1 MNAVPEGLTR
11 PSRRVVQFG
20 TSRFLQAHADL
31 FLHEARE
38 AGQDVGPITVVQT
51 SGASARAGRV
61 AAFGAPG
68 GYPVIIRGIEA
79 GAPVERRVT
88 VTSID
93 RGLSAA
99 TDWDAVTALFVAEAD
114 IVLSNTGD
122 TGYVIA
128 EADRGPGLIEAR
140 PPASFP
146 GKLAQLLHRR
156 WQAGGRSLTVLPCE
170 LVNRNGRVLQGLVLD
185 LAAAAGLPEAF
196 RAWLRDGV
204 VWTDTLVDRIVSE
217 PLEPVGAVAEP
228 YALWAIERRPG
239 LVLPCEHPCIVLAD
253 DLEPFERLKL
263 HILNLGHTVL
273 AEIWQREG
281 RPADE
286 TVREILADPAI
297 RARLDA
303 LYRDEVVPGFAAR
316 GMEADA
322 AAYVA
327 ATLDRFL
334 NPYLNHRLADIA
346 QNHAQKVERRVDAFL
361 AWVAEAARDPRDV
374 PAAPTLRALAAAY
387 RQGAA

>member
-1 MNAVPEGLTR
+1 MSAAHETSSAR
-11 PSRRVVQFG
+11 PGRVVQFG

-31 FLHEARE
+31 FIHEARE
-38 AGQDVGPITVVQT
+38 AGQAVGPVAVVQT
-51 SGASARAGRV
+51 SGSAARAGRV

-68 GYPVIIRGIEA
+68 GYPVIIRGIEDGVA
-79 GAPVERRVT
+79 VERQVT

-93 RGLSAA
+93 RGLSAT
-99 TDWDAVTALFVAEAD
+99 TDWDAVTALFVDEAE

-122 TGYVIA
+122 TGYAIA
-128 EADRGPGLIEAR
+128 AADRGPSLIEAA

-146 GKLAQLLHRR
+146 GKLTQLLYRR
-156 WQAGGRSLTVLPCE
+156 WQAGGRPLTVLPCE
-170 LVNRNGRVLQGLVLD
+170 LINRNGRVLQDLVLH
-185 LAAAAGLPEAF
+185 LATEAGLPEQF
-196 RAWLRDGV
+196 RTWLRADV
-204 VWTDTLVDRIVSE
+204 IFTDTLVDRIVSE
-217 PLEPVGAVAEP
+217 PIEPVGAVAEP

-239 LVLPCEHPCIVLAD
+239 LALPCEHPCIVLAD
-253 DLEPFERLKL
+253 DLEPYERLKL

-286 TVREILADPAI
+286 TVRAILADPAV

-316 GMEADA
+316 GMEAQA
-322 AAYVA
+322 EAYVA

-334 NPYLNHRLADIA
+334 NPSLNHRLADIA
-346 QNHAQKVERRVDAFL
+346 QNHVQKVARRVNAFL
-361 AWVAEAARDPRDV
+361 AWVEEAGASL
-374 PAAPTLRALAAAY
+374 PAPVLRALAAAY
-387 RQGAA
+387 PQADAA

>member
-1 MNAVPEGLTR
+1 MT
-11 PSRRVVQFG
+11 RRVVQFG

-38 AGQDVGPITVVQT
+38 AGQDVGPVAVVQT
-51 SGASARAGRV
+51 SGDAARAGRV

-68 GYPVIIRGIEA
+68 GYAVIVRGLED
-79 GAPVERRVT
+79 GVPVERRTT
-88 VTSID
+88 VTIVD

-99 TDWDAVTALFVAEAD
+99 ADWAAVTALVVAEAE
-114 IVLSNTGD
+114 ILLSNTGD
-122 TGYVIA
+122 TGYA
-128 EADRGPGLIEAR
+128 LSEADRGAAWVAAA

-146 GKLAQLLHRR
+146 AKLAQLLYRR
-156 WQAGGRSLTVLPCE
+156 WQAGGRPVTVLPCE
-170 LVNRNGRVLQGLVLD
+170 LIHRNGRVLQGLVLD
-185 LAAAAGLPEAF
+185 LAGEAGLPEAF
-196 RAWLRDGV
+196 RTWLREGAV
-204 VWTDTLVDRIVSE
+204 FADTLVDRIVSE
-217 PLEPVGAVAEP
+217 PIAPVGAVAEP

-239 LVLPCEHPCIVLAD
+239 LVLPCEHPCIVVTD
-253 DLEPFERLKL
+253 DLEPYERLKL

-286 TVREILADPAI
+286 TVRAILADPAI

-316 GMEADA
+316 GMGEEAR
-322 AAYVA
+322 AYVA

-334 NPYLNHRLADIA
+334 NPSLDHRLADIA
-346 QNHAQKVERRVDAFL
+346 QNHAQKVERRIPAFL
-361 AWVAEAARDPRDV
+361 AWVEAAGAA

-387 RQGAA
+387 GH

>member
-1 MNAVPEGLTR
+1 MT
-11 PSRRVVQFG
+11 RRVVQFG

-31 FLHEARE
+31 FIHEARE
-38 AGQDVGPITVVQT
+38 AGQDVGPVAVVQT
-51 SGASARAGRV
+51 SGDATRAGRV

-68 GYPVIIRGIEA
+68 GYPVIIRGLEA
-79 GAPVERRVT
+79 GTPVERRVA

-99 TDWDAVTALFVAEAD
+99 VDWDSVTALVIEEAE

-122 TGYVIA
+122 TGYAIA
-128 EADRGPGLIEAR
+128 EADRGGGWREAR

-146 GKLAQLLHRR
+146 GKLTQLLHRR
-156 WQAGGRSLTVLPCE
+156 WLAGGRPLTVLPCE
-170 LVNRNGRVLQGLVLD
+170 LINRNGRVLQGLVLD
-185 LAAAAGLPEAF
+185 LATEARLPEAF
-196 RAWLRDGV
+196 LAWLREGV
-204 VWTDTLVDRIVSE
+204 VFTDTLVDRIVSE
-217 PLEPVGAVAEP
+217 PLAPVGAVAEP

-239 LVLPCEHPCIVLAD
+239 LVLPCEHPCLVLTD
-253 DLEPFERLKL
+253 DLEPYERLKL

-281 RPADE
+281 RPAGE

-316 GMEADA
+316 GMGAEAK
-322 AAYVA
+322 AYVA
-327 ATLDRFL
+327 ATLERFL
-334 NPYLNHRLADIA
+334 NPYLDHRLADIA
-346 QNHAQKVERRVDAFL
+346 QNHAQKVERRIPAFL
-361 AWVAEAARDPRDV
+361 AWVAESGES

-387 RQGAA
+387 GH